1 MNKILLII
9 QREYLTRIQKKS
21 FWISSILTPLI
32 FTAIYAIPIWL
43 ATRDKEVKK
52 IEVVDQ
58 SGLFNQENLKDRE
71 LEFVFVNKSQNQIQK
86 AGIPEDVSA
95 IMWISKDILQNNTGL
110 QFYSQKPMS
119 LILQENLEDLV
130 QSKVRQELLSKAG
143 INKTIYENT
152 QVKIKSKSVVISE
165 EGAEKD
171 SSSGGIMILSGILG
185 FILYLTVLIY
195 GSQVMNG
202 VIEEKSSRIIEV
214 LISSVKPF
222 QLMMG
227 KILGLG
233 LVGITQFLL
242 WAVLTFSFSQIATQI
257 NGTNPKSQVVVQSLP
272 KEKQQIVQNEMA
284 NSDSLDVM
292 KVVDNVLNN
301 TNIPLVLFSFL
312 FYYLFG
318 YLLYSSI
325 FAAIG
330 SAVESPAEA
339 QQFTMVVTIPIIIS
353 FFLAQITLQEPDST
367 LAFWASIFPLTSPV
381 NMIVRIPFGVPVW
394 ELILSMAL
402 LIIGFLGISWIS
414 ARIYRVGIL
423 MYGKKASWKE
433 LRKWMFYK
441 I

>member
-152 QVKIKSKSVVISE
+152 QVKIRSKSVVISE

-257 NGTNPKSQVVVQSLP
+257 NGTNPKSQVVVL
-272 KEKQQIVQNEMA
+272 
-284 NSDSLDVM
+284 
-292 KVVDNVLNN
+292 
-301 TNIPLVLFSFL
+301 
-312 FYYLFG
+312 
-318 YLLYSSI
+318 
-325 FAAIG
+325 
-330 SAVESPAEA
+330 
-339 QQFTMVVTIPIIIS
+339 
-353 FFLAQITLQEPDST
+353 
-367 LAFWASIFPLTSPV
+367 
-381 NMIVRIPFGVPVW
+381 
-394 ELILSMAL
+394 ELS
-402 LIIGFLGISWIS
+402 
-414 ARIYRVGIL
+414 
-423 MYGKKASWKE
+423 
-433 LRKWMFYK
+433 
-441 I
+441 